1 MMKATVFLDELKAIT
16 KELTEQ
22 CGQLLLIDHNLLNV
36 RPERNKWSIAEC
48 FEHLNLTLEIYLP
61 QIQEILKQPEKYP
74 RKNETF
80 KHGWMGGFAVKA
92 MQPKADDRLTFK
104 MKTFARLNPSP
115 AENDAASKVKK
126 FNDWQEQTLEVLN
139 KVEDIDLKKPKINTA
154 VGSILKMGVG
164 DALHFVIAHNQ
175 RHVLQAQ
182 KVLQKIQ

>member
-1 MMKATVFLDELKAIT
+1 MKIAVFLDELKAIT
-16 KELTEQ
+16 KDLTEQ

-61 QIQEILKQPEKYP
+61 QIQEILKHPEKYP
-74 RKNETF
+74 SKEQSF
-80 KHGWMGGFAVKA
+80 KHSWLGSFAVKT
-92 MQPKADDRLTFK
+92 MQPKTDDKITFK
-104 MKTFARLNPSP
+104 MKTFARLDP
-115 AENDAASKVKK
+115 ALSDDDTDSSLKK
-126 FNDWQEQTLEVLN
+126 FINWQEQTLEVLN
-139 KVEDIDLKKPKINTA
+139 KVEDIDLKKSKINTA